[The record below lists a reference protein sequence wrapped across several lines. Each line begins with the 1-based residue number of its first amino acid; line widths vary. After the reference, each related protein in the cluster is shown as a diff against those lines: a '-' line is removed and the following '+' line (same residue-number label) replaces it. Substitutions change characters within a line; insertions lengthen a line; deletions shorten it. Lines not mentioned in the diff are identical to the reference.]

1 MGLGP
6 GSFHDLVADVGL
18 CYPFPLAELREM
30 EIPLLKQLWARARAR
45 LGA

>member
-6 GSFHDLVADVGL
+6 GGFAEMVADVGL

-30 EIPLLKQLWARARAR
+30 EIPLLKKLWTRARGR